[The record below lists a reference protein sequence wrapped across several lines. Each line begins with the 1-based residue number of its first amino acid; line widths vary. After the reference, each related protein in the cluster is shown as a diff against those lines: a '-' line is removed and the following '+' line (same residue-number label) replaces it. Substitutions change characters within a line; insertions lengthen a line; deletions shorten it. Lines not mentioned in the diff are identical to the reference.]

1 MTIIQLEY
9 LITVA
14 SSNSINEAANKLFI
28 SQPTLSAAIKEIEST
43 VGFSI
48 FNRSNRGVKL
58 TLKGEEFV
66 TYAKQVLDQYN
77 LLEEKFVSKN
87 NKQYF
92 SVSLQHYTF
101 AVKAFVETL
110 QSHSFDQYEFSIFET
125 RTKDVIDNVKN
136 FKSDLGVIYT
146 TANNERII
154 TKILNDANLE
164 FVPLVECALHV
175 YLHQDHPLA
184 TLPEISLDM
193 LDDYPCCVFDQGD
206 NSLFLAEEVI
216 SIDNNKKIIKVS
228 DRATILNLMIGLN
241 GYTICSGI
249 ISQELN
255 GSEYLSIPLAVD
267 ETMTIGYIKHKNLYL
282 NEISQEYIGHLKD
295 YLSQ

>member
-1 MTIIQLEY
+1 MTILQLEY
-9 LITVA
+9 AITVA
-14 SSNSINEAANKLFI
+14 QSHSINEAAQKLFI
-28 SQPTLSAAIKEIEST
+28 SQPTLSAAIKDIESQ

-58 TLKGEEFV
+58 TPKGEEFI

-77 LLEEKFVSKN
+77 LLEDRYVNQN

-92 SVSLQHYTF
+92 SVSMQHYTF
-101 AVKAFVETL
+101 AVKAFMDTIK
-110 QSHSFDQYEFSIFET
+110 SHSFDQYEFSIFET
-125 RTKDVIDNVKN
+125 RTRDVIENVKN
-136 FKSDLGVIYT
+136 FKSDLGVIYIT
-146 TANNERII
+146 DAIERIM
-154 TKILNDANLE
+154 TRILSEANLE
-164 FVPLVECALHV
+164 FIALFECNIHV

-184 TLPEISLDM
+184 QETSIDLDM
-193 LDDYPCCVFDQGD
+193 LDEYPCCVFDQGD

-216 SIDNNKKIIKVS
+216 NIDAFKKIIKVS
-228 DRATILNLMIGLN
+228 DRATILNLMVGLN

-255 GSEYLSIPLAVD
+255 GSDYLSVPLNVD

-282 NEISQEYIGHLKD
+282 NEISLEYVENLKN
-295 YLSQ
+295 YLQQ